1 MYYSAH
7 LSECQQKWHPFE
19 QEFYALLNAKCAA
32 RREFGPLPCV
42 CTTDHGNLARV
53 DSLPLERVEAKHFR
67 WNAEIRSDGSKLL
80 YAAGTGTRHR
90 GPDALSRHPPGRDQL
105 ILARSSEW
113 DKYRACIRGV
123 ELSIASGQFVHE
135 DPGVIEVDTL
145 PPEKLEPVPFEELQK
160 AGVVEDSTPTWVRQR
175 LEEAK
180 RQAAMNLRLLQRRRR
195 SPRRGYVELFGNC
208 GTHWGR
214 YAYTA

>member
-7 LSECQQKWHPFE
+7 LQDCQQKWHPFE
-19 QEFYALLNAKCAA
+19 QEFYAILNTKRAA
-32 RREFGPLPCV
+32 RLNFGDIPAV
-42 CTTDHGNLARV
+42 ITTDHANLARV

-67 WNAEIRSDGSKLL
+67 WNAEIRADGSKLL
-80 YAAGTGTRHR
+80 YAAGTGARHR

-113 DKYRACIRGV
+113 DQYRVRIRGV
-123 ELSIASGQFVHE
+123 EEGIAAGRFTHD

-145 PPEKLEPVPFEELQK
+145 PPEKLEPVPFEVLKK

-180 RQAAMNLRLLQRRRR
+180 RKAV
-195 SPRRGYVELFGNC
+195 PREGSTPPGGPGEAS
-208 GTHWGR
+208 TKMQQ
-214 YAYTA
+214 